1 MTIEIITSVPL
12 VDPLDTM
19 ERVLGILWRRL
30 AASYFNFPVTEK
42 SIEIVEIIIG
52 LESCCTDDQSAEG

>member
-1 MTIEIITSVPL
+1 MKNKIITSVPL

-30 AASYFNFPVTEK
+30 VASYFIFLNGK
-42 SIEIVEIIIG
+42 INRDS
-52 LESCCTDDQSAEG
+52 